1 MSERK
6 EKERRGIGVHIP
18 RTKPGKKGEGQW
30 RALFQRDRRPN
41 ACWKTKLLSPS
52 CQA

>member
-1 MSERK
+1 MRERK

-18 RTKPGKKGEGQW
+18 PISLKKGEGQW